1 MRDKKTTLFIYS
13 PYECSA
19 VEEYLE
25 IMAGK
30 GWMIKS
36 LRKPFFKFKRIEP
49 RRLKFSVDIFEGIST
64 LDPRNS
70 EKALDYRAYCEAAG
84 WEYVC
89 QQDKIQVFYTEDYD
103 KTIDIKTDN
112 NEKFKAI
119 VKSSL
124 SGLSNTLF
132 IAILAILNICIQAFF
147 NIDGMITS
155 NIGVL
160 AVILTIAFII
170 YNFISLA
177 SFSKWAI
184 KTKKILEDGRYIEY
198 NTYKQLKSKNIFIN
212 LYAVLI
218 GLGVPLFMIFQKN
231 GDKTV
236 NVGTAIAF
244 IVVIILLRWVQYI
257 KDNERFSK
265 GTNVVLRIGAGA
277 LTVVIT
283 LAFFVGLVALVI
295 GRIDEQKNITE
306 GFNLRVSDFGYE
318 EYDDRLISYTNSS
331 ILAEKS
337 KYNYGDLLDYTVFNS
352 NYKLAIKSHEVWLK
366 NKLKKFDL
374 DLIETKLP
382 KEVKVYGNEGRT
394 RYIISSDNRVLEL
407 YNRMKTDD
415 EGKFLDIV
423 YEKLL
428 KEN

>member
-1 MRDKKTTLFIYS
+1 M
-13 PYECSA
+13 
-19 VEEYLE
+19 
-25 IMAGK
+25 
-30 GWMIKS
+30 
-36 LRKPFFKFKRIEP
+36 
-49 RRLKFSVDIFEGIST
+49 
-64 LDPRNS
+64 
-70 EKALDYRAYCEAAG
+70 
-84 WEYVC
+84 
-89 QQDKIQVFYTEDYD
+89 
-103 KTIDIKTDN
+103 
-112 NEKFKAI
+112 
-119 VKSSL
+119 

-147 NIDGMITS
+147 NIDGMLTS

-184 KTKKILEDGRYIEY
+184 KTKRTLEDGRYIEY
-198 NTYKQLKSKNIFIN
+198 NTYKKLKTKNIFIKA
-212 LYAVLI
+212 YAVLI
-218 GLGVPLFMIFQKN
+218 GLGVPLFMIFEKN

-236 NVGTAIAF
+236 NIATAIAF

-257 KDNERFSK
+257 KNNKRFSK
-265 GTNVVLRIGAGA
+265 GTNIVLRIGAGA

-283 LAFFVGLVALVI
+283 LAFFAGVGALVI
-295 GRIDEQKNITE
+295 SKIDEQKNITKD
-306 GFNLRVSDFGYE
+306 FNFRVSDFGYE
-318 EYDDRLISYTNSS
+318 EYDDRLVSYTNSS
-331 ILAEKS
+331 VVAEKLE
-337 KYNYGDLLDYTVFNS
+337 YHYGDLLDYTNFHS
-352 NYKLAIKSHEVWLK
+352 NYRLAVKSHEVWLK
-366 NKLKKFDL
+366 NRLKEFAL
-374 DLIETKLP
+374 EPMETKLP

-415 EGKFLDIV
+415 EGEFLNVV